1 MLLPLLHTMLLRRT
15 LLGCSRLAVTS
26 RGSLVRTR
34 AALTSAARGLM
45 GTTGVP
51 HSVHRGHGPGFTSEL
66 MARWGNRVGTG
77 YPPSG
82 LIHCCLQQLE
92 PCLPLQRTSHTQ
104 DLQMPARRLAPTIR
118 EHSPGLI
125 LDELFSRGGD
135 VLLSPSAWPGENCG
149 SPRGAVAW
157 GGGLCL

>member
-1 MLLPLLHTMLLRRT
+1 M
-15 LLGCSRLAVTS
+15 
-26 RGSLVRTR
+26 
-34 AALTSAARGLM
+34 
-45 GTTGVP
+45 
-51 HSVHRGHGPGFTSEL
+51 
-66 MARWGNRVGTG
+66 GNRVGTG
-77 YPPSG
+77 YLPSG
-82 LIHCCLQQLE
+82 LIHCHLQQLV

-125 LDELFSRGGD
+125 LDELFSNGGD

-157 GGGLCL
+157 GCAYRDISHLSCPLLPQDAPIWFWAETLQLRLVAVPSPAGERLLPPGIKAGGSVKEGWLGYPRP

>member
-77 YPPSG
+77 YLPSG
-82 LIHCCLQQLE
+82 LIHCRLQQLE

-118 EHSPGLI
+118 EHSPRLI
-125 LDELFSRGGD
+125 LAVLKWRRCPVISLCVARRELW
-135 VLLSPSAWPGENCG
+135 VSPGCCG
-149 SPRGAVAW
+149 L